1 MSEIEIGFP
10 LRFDARKRTALVDDA
25 QHVRDMIEQLLL
37 TSPAERVNR
46 PDFGSGLA
54 QMVFAPNSPEL
65 AAALEYTL
73 RAALQK
79 WLSDVIE
86 VKELSVNADDA
97 TLEITIRYL
106 LLATGQVREETIQG
120 GQS

>member
-1 MSEIEIGFP
+1 MAAMNIAFP
-10 LRFDARKRTALVDDA
+10 LNFDARKRSALTDAA

-37 TSPAERVNR
+37 TAPGERVNR

-54 QMVFAPNSPEL
+54 QLVFAPNSPEL

-73 RAALQK
+73 RAALQR
-79 WLSDVIE
+79 WLGDLIE
-86 VKELSVNADDA
+86 VKTLSVAADDA
-97 TLEITIRYL
+97 RLEISVRYVL
-106 LLATGQVREETIQG
+106 FATSETHEDVFVG